1 VKSQVKSQGRS
12 SLRLRLLVSA
22 AGERL
27 GAVIVTAAY
36 LGMRRGELLG
46 LRWRD
51 VDLDGAT
58 LDAAEFEQALAAIA
72 RGRDEAILRANRVRL
87 RPILMTTVMLV
98 LGMIPIALGQGPG
111 AGSRG
116 SIARVI
122 VGGQLLSLLITLLI
136 TPVAYS
142 LFDDLGNMRVF
153 ARLRS
158 RVTGLR
164 RPAEQATPRSAA

>member
-1 VKSQVKSQGRS
+1 VP
-12 SLRLRLLVSA
+12 
-22 AGERL
+22 
-27 GAVIVTAAY
+27 
-36 LGMRRGELLG
+36 
-46 LRWRD
+46 
-51 VDLDGAT
+51 
-58 LDAAEFEQALAAIA
+58 
-72 RGRDEAILRANRVRL
+72 RDEAILRANRVRL